1 MYEHQRLAYE
11 VLIKSRDQ
19 LIKELALCASG
30 TGVGRA
36 PNYAPVLVNVQ
47 NAIKVLEELKAPA
60 EEAEAKNKAWNEKML
75 AVRMAKKAAREK
87 PDTEGHNKDNEL

>member
-1 MYEHQRLAYE
+1 MYEDQRLAYE

-19 LIKELALCASG
+19 LIKELALCAKG

-47 NAIKVLEELKAPA
+47 NAINVLEQLKAPT
-60 EEAEAKNKAWNEKML
+60 EEVIAKNKAWNDKML
-75 AVRMAKKAAREK
+75 QARLAKKEQKVEK
-87 PDTEGHNKDNEL
+87 THKDNEL